1 MRFTKV
7 CLIVAGVLILGNS
20 LENRAPAGDRA
31 PAFITSKLGGWEG
44 LLEYWTYKDGAL
56 VGAAPKGLKFNT
68 FLCSKKKYGDFE
80 LSFQIRLKNGEGN
93 SGVQIRSK
101 VFDMKHFAVAG
112 PQCDIGQNFWGS
124 LWGEEFGGMMKQAPP
139 DLIKKILKEKDFND
153 YYIKCVGKHVTIKLN
168 GKTTVDD
175 DFPKMPKEGIIAWQL
190 HAGGPM
196 EVTFR
201 KIRFTDLSK
210 KDGGR

>member
-101 VFDMKHFAVAG
+101 IDDPKKFVVAG
-112 PQCDIGQNFWGS
+112 PQCDMGDSYWGS
-124 LWGEEFGGMMKQAPP
+124 VYGERFGGKFLLTADTKLVQKV
-139 DLIKKILKEKDFND
+139 LKKNDFND
-153 YYIKCVGKHVTIKLN
+153 YYIKCVGKHVTVKLN
-168 GKTTVDD
+168 GETTVDGD
-175 DFPKMPKEGIIAWQL
+175 IANMPEAGIIALQI
-190 HAGGPM
+190 HAGPPM
-196 EVTFR
+196 EVIF
-201 KIRFTDLSK
+201 KDIRFKDLSK
-210 KDGGR
+210 